1 MHVFLHEFSASG
13 LVNDYAHIR
22 GDVVINHLFCS
33 GKQHTISHHKAIKN
47 ADSALHAL
55 GQWMDGGG
63 RGRSETESQKKVPS
77 GRGTTFWRPIL
88 AHRHAH
94 GPKLQPRDSLAV
106 SEGFWEG
113 IDQRVPADADPVHRA
128 DSPARQRYGWRNI
141 ASAPSRAAA
150 ADSSFTV
157 V

>member
-1 MHVFLHEFSASG
+1 MDRVAAQEGRFPLPSVRNARRPEERDPVPHDACLPTRVSASG

-94 GPKLQPRDSLAV
+94 GPKVQGPDQSPR
-106 SEGFWEG
+106 
-113 IDQRVPADADPVHRA
+113 H
-128 DSPARQRYGWRNI
+128 
-141 ASAPSRAAA
+141 
-150 ADSSFTV
+150 
-157 V
+157 